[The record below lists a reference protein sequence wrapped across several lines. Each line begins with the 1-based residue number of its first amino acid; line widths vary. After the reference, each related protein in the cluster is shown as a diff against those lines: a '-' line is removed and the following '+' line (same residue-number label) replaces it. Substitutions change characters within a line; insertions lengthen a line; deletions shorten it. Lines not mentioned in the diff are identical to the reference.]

1 MLTASSMRVTVTSTK
16 QHGGG
21 GHENVKQNHDSGMFL
36 NCRSC
41 GRIHDCSG
49 SGTRE
54 KWGDCADN
62 SGSTRSLLLLPVR
75 NEIQKDADKMIYEF
89 KI

>member
-16 QHGGG
+16 QHGG

-75 NEIQKDADKMIYEF
+75 NETQKDADKMICEF